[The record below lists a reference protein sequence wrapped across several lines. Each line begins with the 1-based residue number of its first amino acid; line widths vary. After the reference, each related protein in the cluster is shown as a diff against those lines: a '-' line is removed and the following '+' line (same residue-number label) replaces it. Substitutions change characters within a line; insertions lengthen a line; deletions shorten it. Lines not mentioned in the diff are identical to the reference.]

1 MKRNLLYMALLL
13 LAAQGA
19 WARETNYYP
28 VLINPAPTEGPWTF
42 EAVNSRAIR
51 YDEDYDDFKYYKDYY
66 SFNELDHTAWSKR
79 SHDGH
84 PIIYQWQDKDGLG
97 FSWCSSMP
105 FSTTFGIFS
114 TYYHDEK
121 LPPYTRRKLTW
132 KFKIRSMQDDS
143 YGMNSCLY
151 ALPDLDALKNLQV
164 RWYYYYDYKE
174 EDKGPYCI
182 GYKGNTDVFWSTKK
196 TRTSDPTTATFEFD
210 NRYGSDTIVKSW
222 YILKTMVSG
231 GYDKTS
237 THEWSSFIHLSES
250 WDTYYYK
257 YISFDGNDGKG
268 IMPRYDIENSGTLPA
283 NTFTRE
289 GYTFAGWATSPNGE
303 KVYND
308 KAAVTATEDSKGPVT
323 LYAVW
328 KAQPASVVALISAI
342 GTVEYT
348 AGCNA
353 RILAARAAYDALSEE
368 EQALVSNYAT
378 LTAAE
383 TLYAAVDTVV
393 KKIAAIGEVTYP
405 GSAEAIAQANA
416 AYDALTAEAKAL
428 VINYSQLSAAQE
440 MYAVLAV
447 IVQINAIG
455 EVTTGSKDLIV
466 AARTAYDALTLA
478 PKTQVSNYATLL
490 AAEAAYANLGKT
502 VVLFED
508 KDAAELKSESKA
520 IVYPELPEGAT
531 QWKTR
536 EKDASDKT
544 IVIQAVEGNMTTT
557 PKIDK

>member
-1 MKRNLLYMALLL
+1 MKRNLLYIALLL
-13 LAAQGA
+13 VAAQGA
-19 WARETNYYP
+19 WAQNTNYYP
-28 VLINPAPTEGPWTF
+28 VLMTPAPSDGVWTF
-42 EAVNSRAIR
+42 EAVNNRAQYIHVSSYR
-51 YDEDYDDFKYYKDYY
+51 DYY
-66 SFNELDHTAWSKR
+66 SFNQLDHTTWGKR

-84 PIIYQWQDKDGLG
+84 PIIYQWKDGDGLG
-97 FSWCSSMP
+97 FSMCCHMAE
-105 FSTTFGIFS
+105 FCTFGVFS
-114 TYYHDEK
+114 TYYHDET

-132 KFKIRSMQDDS
+132 KFKLRSRA
-143 YGMNSCLY
+143 GGHFHANTTLY
-151 ALPDLDALKNLQV
+151 SHSDLDSLKNLKV
-164 RWYYYYDYKE
+164 RWWSSSRY
-174 EDKGPYCI
+174 EDDEKGSYCI
-182 GYKGNTDVFWSTKK
+182 KHFFNKGSDFWGDTETNSSDNK
-196 TRTSDPTTATFEFD
+196 TVTFDFD
-210 NRYGSDTIVKSW
+210 NRNGSDTIVKSW
-222 YILKTMVSG
+222 YLMLTHVEGDNAS
-231 GYDKTS
+231 YDDNV
-237 THEWSSFIHLSES
+237 HHWSSFDTQEYS
-250 WDTYYYK
+250 WTTWYYK
-257 YISFDGNDGKG
+257 YISFDNNDGKG
-268 IMPRYDIENSGTLPA
+268 IMQRYDFENSGTLPA

-303 KVYND
+303 KVYDD
-308 KAAVTATEDSKGPVT
+308 KAAVTATEDSKGLVT

-328 KAQPASVVALISAI
+328 KAQPASVVALINAI

-348 AGCNA
+348 ADCNA

-531 QWKTR
+531 QWRTR

-544 IVIQAVEGNMTTT
+544 IIIQAVEGNMTAT